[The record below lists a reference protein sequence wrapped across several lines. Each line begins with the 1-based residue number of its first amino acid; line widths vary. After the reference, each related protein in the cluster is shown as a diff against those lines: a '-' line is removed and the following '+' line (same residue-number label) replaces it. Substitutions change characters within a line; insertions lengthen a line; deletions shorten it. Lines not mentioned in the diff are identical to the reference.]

1 MSVREKARTL
11 YSRNGI
17 RIVKTENL
25 KNNSLNKKW
34 CFEKAMRVER
44 LENLP
49 EANKRDGSG
58 YVVKRYESPLGFY
71 YTTTEWVGCDTSKKP
86 KSVTYKKYIIWL
98 DTTKYELEYPTEYS
112 SNNMTQHIDVDMR
125 PWDILPGYNGMPD
138 NMVNALVREINGFI
152 DLLYEYKKSLDG
164 LNLTPESYRKS
175 IMIDLFGY
183 DDGPKIQPN
192 DIKILSHGFDLKE
205 SFRKRKES

>member
-25 KNNSLNKKW
+25 QNNSLNKKW

-49 EANKRDGSG
+49 EENKRDGSG

-71 YTTTEWVGCDTSKKP
+71 YTTTEWVGYDTSKKP

-183 DDGPKIQPN
+183 EDGPKIQPN

>member
-1 MSVREKARTL
+1 MSVREKSRTL

-25 KNNSLNKKW
+25 QNNSLNKKW

-138 NMVNALVREINGFI
+138 NMVNALVMEINGFI

-183 DDGPKIQPN
+183 EDGPKIQPN

>member
-1 MSVREKARTL
+1 MSVREKSRTL

-25 KNNSLNKKW
+25 QNNSLNKKW

-164 LNLTPESYRKS
+164 INLTPESYRKS

-183 DDGPKIQPN
+183 EDGPKIQPN

>member
-1 MSVREKARTL
+1 MSVREKSRTL

-25 KNNSLNKKW
+25 QNNSLNKKW

-164 LNLTPESYRKS
+164 INLTPESYRKL

-183 DDGPKIQPN
+183 EDGPKIQPN

>member
-25 KNNSLNKKW
+25 QNNRLNKKW

-49 EANKRDGSG
+49 EVNKRDGSG

-71 YTTTEWVGCDTSKKP
+71 YTTTEWVGYDTNKKP

-183 DDGPKIQPN
+183 EDGPKIQPN

>member
-1 MSVREKARTL
+1 MSAREKARTL

-25 KNNSLNKKW
+25 QNNSLNRKW

-49 EANKRDGSG
+49 ETKKRDGSG

-71 YTTTEWVGCDTSKKP
+71 YTTTEWVGYDTSKKP

-183 DDGPKIQPN
+183 EDGPKIQPN

>member
-1 MSVREKARTL
+1 MSVREKTRTL

-25 KNNSLNKKW
+25 QNNSLNRKW

-49 EANKRDGSG
+49 EAKKRDSSG

-71 YTTTEWVGCDTSKKP
+71 YTTTEWVGYGTSKKP

-183 DDGPKIQPN
+183 ADGPKIQPN

>member
-1 MSVREKARTL
+1 MSVREKSRTL

-25 KNNSLNKKW
+25 QNNSLNKKW

-125 PWDILPGYNGMPD
+125 PWDIFPGYNGMPD

-183 DDGPKIQPN
+183 EDGPKIQPN

>member
-1 MSVREKARTL
+1 MSVREKVRTL

-25 KNNSLNKKW
+25 QNNSLNKKW

-183 DDGPKIQPN
+183 EDGPKIQPN

>member
-25 KNNSLNKKW
+25 QNNSLNKKW

-183 DDGPKIQPN
+183 EDGPKIEPN

>member
-25 KNNSLNKKW
+25 QNNSLNKKW

-71 YTTTEWVGCDTSKKP
+71 YTTTEWVG
-86 KSVTYKKYIIWL
+86 
-98 DTTKYELEYPTEYS
+98 
-112 SNNMTQHIDVDMR
+112 
-125 PWDILPGYNGMPD
+125 
-138 NMVNALVREINGFI
+138 
-152 DLLYEYKKSLDG
+152 
-164 LNLTPESYRKS
+164 
-175 IMIDLFGY
+175 
-183 DDGPKIQPN
+183 
-192 DIKILSHGFDLKE
+192 
-205 SFRKRKES
+205 

>member
-25 KNNSLNKKW
+25 QNNGLNKKW

-49 EANKRDGSG
+49 EAKKRDGSG

-71 YTTTEWVGCDTSKKP
+71 YTTTEWVGCDTNKKP

-98 DTTKYELEYPTEYS
+98 DTTKYELEYPMEYS

-138 NMVNALVREINGFI
+138 NMVNALVREINSFI

-183 DDGPKIQPN
+183 EDGPKIQPN

>member
-1 MSVREKARTL
+1 MSVREKSRTL

-25 KNNSLNKKW
+25 QNNSLNKKW

-125 PWDILPGYNGMPD
+125 PWDILPGYNGIPD

-183 DDGPKIQPN
+183 EDGPKIQPN

>member
-1 MSVREKARTL
+1 MSVREKSRTL

-25 KNNSLNKKW
+25 QNNSLNRKW

-49 EANKRDGSG
+49 ETNRRDGSG
-58 YVVKRYESPLGFY
+58 YVVKRCESPLGFY
-71 YTTTEWVGCDTSKKP
+71 YTTTEWVGYDTSKKP

-152 DLLYEYKKSLDG
+152 DLLYEYKKLLDG

-183 DDGPKIQPN
+183 EDGPKIQPN
-192 DIKILSHGFDLKE
+192 DIKILSHGFDLKA